1 MNDETY
7 IIAGQ
12 DEETLRAAVAVVEML
27 ANADIDK
34 IEELVD
40 NPISLASTLK
50 AIATTLELFRVAVI
64 Q

>member
-34 IEELVD
+34 IEELVES
-40 NPISLASTLK
+40 PISLASTLK

-64 Q
+64 R

>member
-12 DEETLRAAVAVVEML
+12 DEEALRTAVAVVEEL
-27 ANADIDK
+27 ANADIPQVVGLAAD
-34 IEELVD
+34 
-40 NPISLASTLK
+40 PISLAATLK